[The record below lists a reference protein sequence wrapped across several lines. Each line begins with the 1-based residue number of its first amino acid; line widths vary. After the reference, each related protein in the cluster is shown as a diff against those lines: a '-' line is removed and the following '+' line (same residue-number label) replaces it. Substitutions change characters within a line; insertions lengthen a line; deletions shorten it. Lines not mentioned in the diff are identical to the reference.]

1 MHAPALNT
9 ECRGPNRTN
18 SDSGDQLCNETVQV
32 QLLLTTSEVQFF
44 EAAYECLNDSKMFNM
59 CDELTETIRPASSP
73 AGDMYLASPSFFSS
87 HTPDTTC
94 TCSMTT
100 QNRFSAK
107 ALYLSLSSN
116 PSADWNI
123 TCEECGYNFQYNKNP
138 TVNEVLFQSMGQN
151 TTYTLQ
157 IDFRPSR
164 GLGAD
169 DNELWIS
176 FKGGSSIQLACN
188 VPLVTTTPGPATTK
202 SFQGTTTSGTPNIT
216 NTAPSGDTTLV
227 PGRNDT
233 LSTAVDPKISTENST
248 QLTDSESTTVVL
260 GTTTTDTTDTTVTV
274 ETSTTSSGVTA
285 SPTGVTASPRTTTTT
300 AAVSREAVTNTTL
313 TATSTEVSTLSST
326 TNNASVEQNAT
337 STSSITVGLTTEAT
351 SKRADNSTQVEVTTP
366 APPVSTDTQG
376 TTGTTITTPPSAY
389 TSTPPSTTTATTP
402 PAALTT
408 PTTTSK
414 TSLITTEGSPDKST
428 TQEMLTSS
436 PNNTTSQEMET
447 TRSVYTQSSS
457 STTTEEGAEVTSPA
471 VPGEETSTSVVD
483 AAPSKTSG
491 LDDMYIYIIIA
502 VVVVVL
508 LILVITVILAVR
520 RRRRMMADP
529 NTDRKQFFVPGGDS
543 ESGITGR
550 RISLHNSETDL
561 TTNNNDETTVSHYAK
576 GESSSRGQG
585 KHAGKT
591 FPLDAESSS
600 GQPEKM
606 AMTTF
611 GKPVKSSLK
620 KNNGN
625 GQEEV
630 TATQGQL
637 ASQELST
644 DGVDGGQQV
653 AHAGNPPGDHTF
665 FILEPQ
671 PEVKKKRG
679 VLFLTDKKGR
689 DLLRDK
695 DGNIIGFDDDD
706 SDDVYYDIKP
716 SKSTATHHVNEFPR
730 RPSSHVYSEVDDDV
744 VKENEENNDA
754 GSSGPVAAKHADVTP
769 GRLSFHEYSEI
780 ELPAATHSE
789 AMKGKKTPRSSQP
802 RTSTSM
808 SDGACEDVDFKPDRD
823 KDDFIIDNVAYE
835 STDSLGPTATSAQQK
850 SAGHVDDD
858 TIMIDNVAYES
869 TDSLGLNSH
878 ARQTEQK
885 DASRGDGD
893 GFKIDNVA
901 YESADSLIVKPNA
914 SSGHTDEHDSI
925 VPAQSAVGGA
935 DSQQAEASVDED
947 GDGYVKIKDTHE
959 AKRASGLRTSV
970 PAEQKGN
977 SPEDNKSDSIKT
989 VHHNDHKLVD
999 NADENRTSDE
1009 LLHEWSSDLDTD
1021 DTVGRKPGGKA
1032 HISNISIQRDEAK
1045 EAVDSA
1051 GGEDVSSDG
1060 KASSSRVHV
1069 EAMRTSSV

>member
-1 MHAPALNT
+1 
-9 ECRGPNRTN
+9 
-18 SDSGDQLCNETVQV
+18 
-32 QLLLTTSEVQFF
+32 
-44 EAAYECLNDSKMFNM
+44 
-59 CDELTETIRPASSP
+59 
-73 AGDMYLASPSFFSS
+73 
-87 HTPDTTC
+87 
-94 TCSMTT
+94 
-100 QNRFSAK
+100 
-107 ALYLSLSSN
+107 
-116 PSADWNI
+116 
-123 TCEECGYNFQYNKNP
+123 
-138 TVNEVLFQSMGQN
+138 
-151 TTYTLQ
+151 
-157 IDFRPSR
+157 
-164 GLGAD
+164 
-169 DNELWIS
+169 
-176 FKGGSSIQLACN
+176 
-188 VPLVTTTPGPATTK
+188 
-202 SFQGTTTSGTPNIT
+202 
-216 NTAPSGDTTLV
+216 
-227 PGRNDT
+227 
-233 LSTAVDPKISTENST
+233 
-248 QLTDSESTTVVL
+248 
-260 GTTTTDTTDTTVTV
+260 
-274 ETSTTSSGVTA
+274 
-285 SPTGVTASPRTTTTT
+285 
-300 AAVSREAVTNTTL
+300 
-313 TATSTEVSTLSST
+313 
-326 TNNASVEQNAT
+326 
-337 STSSITVGLTTEAT
+337 
-351 SKRADNSTQVEVTTP
+351 
-366 APPVSTDTQG
+366 
-376 TTGTTITTPPSAY
+376 
-389 TSTPPSTTTATTP
+389 
-402 PAALTT
+402 
-408 PTTTSK
+408 
-414 TSLITTEGSPDKST
+414 
-428 TQEMLTSS
+428 
-436 PNNTTSQEMET
+436 
-447 TRSVYTQSSS
+447 
-457 STTTEEGAEVTSPA
+457 
-471 VPGEETSTSVVD
+471 
-483 AAPSKTSG
+483 
-491 LDDMYIYIIIA
+491 
-502 VVVVVL
+502 
-508 LILVITVILAVR
+508 
-520 RRRRMMADP
+520 MMADP

-823 KDDFIIDNVAYE
+823 NDDFIIDNVAYE

-885 DASRGDGD
+885 DARRGDGD

-970 PAEQKGN
+970 PAEQKGH